1 MKPDFTG
8 TWKLIRGES
17 EFAFLPPPR
26 LRVDTISHAESE
38 FRVRTRQ
45 KDANGDLTV
54 DRDLVID
61 GAAIEVMIRGRAR
74 LVRAFWD
81 DHVLV
86 TETVSEVSGKPRR
99 LVDRRSLDANG
110 EWITI
115 ERLQEQPGGDVRQKL
130 RLRRLDDSREATIS
144 EQ

>member
-26 LRVDTISHAESE
+26 LRVDTISHAEPE

-54 DRDLVID
+54 DRDLVIE

-99 LVDRRSLDANG
+99 LVDRRSLDADSQ
-110 EWITI
+110 WITL

-130 RLRRLDDSREATIS
+130 RLRRLDDSREAIIS